1 MIKVYVSNVEKSA
14 VTPTSS
20 KEYAQSVVGNVL
32 TARIQTAFANA
43 GCHVRTSI
51 AMVFVQFATQSAQIT
66 HLWEANAKP
75 VVNNAVTNIRK
86 AYAQYVFSLAH
97 TTTCWASVPFVVK
110 RMKTIVPICNK
121 F

>member
-1 MIKVYVSNVEKSA
+1 MIKVYVSNVDKSA

-51 AMVFVQFATQSAQIT
+51 AMVFVQFATQNVQIT
-66 HLWEANAKP
+66 HFWEANAKP
-75 VVNNAVTNIRK
+75 VVKNVVTTIRK
-86 AYAQYVFSLAH
+86 VRAQFVLNLAC
-97 TTTCWASVPFVVK
+97 TTLC
-110 RMKTIVPICNK
+110 
-121 F
+121 